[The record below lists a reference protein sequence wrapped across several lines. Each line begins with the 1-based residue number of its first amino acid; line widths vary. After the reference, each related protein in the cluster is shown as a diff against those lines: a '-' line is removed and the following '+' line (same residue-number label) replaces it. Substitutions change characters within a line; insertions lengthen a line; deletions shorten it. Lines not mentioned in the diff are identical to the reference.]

1 MNAREAMATKTDHWT
16 SPTLVIRS
24 FGPKLV
30 PFFKTVA
37 IYLVLA
43 DRESPS
49 WLTCLLKCLPIIW
62 LSIFVVLH
70 GISFG
75 DKHVYSR
82 RILIGL
88 VLSCIG
94 DALLV
99 WPKCFLWGMLSFA
112 LAHISYITA
121 FGFHPINGSAGTLC
135 ALLGAVV
142 HYIMYPNLKGTMS
155 LAVPIYNVL
164 LLVMVWRAVSRVQL
178 FEDLWTWTKLCSCFG
193 GILFAISDT
202 ALGLREFG
210 LIAHLVSSR
219 HCQLLV
225 MITYYAAQFG
235 IALSVVDTN
244 GLNGSQSDKRRMT
257 ATSEVD
263 GGSAEIEA
271 LNQLLQD
278 IYQMVEKVRALQHFW
293 QRLFGSD
300 LDPDSYIFESLSPY
314 E

>member
-1 MNAREAMATKTDHWT
+1 VNHITGDMNAGKGMAAKGTDHWT

-62 LSIFVVLH
+62 LCIFVVLH
-70 GISFG
+70 GISLG

-82 RILIGL
+82 RILMGL
-88 VLSCIG
+88 VLSCCG

-121 FGFHPINGSAGTLC
+121 FGFYPFNVSAGALC

-142 HYIMYPNLKGTMS
+142 HYIMYPNLQGTVYS
-155 LAVPIYNVL
+155 VAVPTYNLL

-202 ALGLREFG
+202 VLGLREFG
-210 LIAHLVSSR
+210 LISHLVSQQQ
-219 HCQLLV
+219 CQLLV

-235 IALSVVDTN
+235 IALSVVDTTAIESINSAN
-244 GLNGSQSDKRRMT
+244 GAKRR
-257 ATSEVD
+257 ADTSK
-263 GGSAEIEA
+263 
-271 LNQLLQD
+271 
-278 IYQMVEKVRALQHFW
+278 EKR
-293 QRLFGSD
+293 R
-300 LDPDSYIFESLSPY
+300 
-314 E
+314 